1 MESADEESKNNIED
15 KDDSRFPLIN
25 IYNKL
30 TLISKDS
37 SGNYLLKDK
46 KDIYICGKMNSHA
59 SDIKYNFQAC
69 TFHLYIPSENQLFY
83 SNMNS
88 EDCFTNSLKWN
99 YKLYKNIRECLTNSE
114 LNLKR
119 YYFAINNTSTRDNA
133 NSSKEKDKDK
143 DDLEIDEN
151 KNYLELHFYLKKRD
165 IVVFRLLL
173 EEIIQNDPYSY
184 FINQVIIMD
193 NSCEEELLLKK
204 KKQFKQNNEIKEIE
218 NNIRIINDDYE
229 KKTKEMI
236 IKFNLLNKSK
246 IEEEK
251 NLKIKLKKNG
261 K

>member
-1 MESADEESKNNIED
+1 MESIDEESKNNNED
-15 KDDSRFPLIN
+15 NDNSRFPLIN

-30 TLISKDS
+30 VIITKDT
-37 SGNYLLKDK
+37 SGNLLLKDK

-69 TFHLYIPSENQLFY
+69 TFHLYIPEENKLYY

-88 EDCFTNSLKWN
+88 EDCFTNTLKWN

-114 LNLKR
+114 LNFRR
-119 YYFAINNTSTRDNA
+119 YYFIINNASSRE

-184 FINQVIIMD
+184 FINQVIVMD

-204 KKQFKQNNEIKEIE
+204 KKKFKQDNEMK
-218 NNIRIINDDYE
+218 
-229 KKTKEMI
+229 
-236 IKFNLLNKSK
+236 
-246 IEEEK
+246 
-251 NLKIKLKKNG
+251 
-261 K
+261 